1 VSEVLITIGISI
13 AAFASTNLDNLFLL
27 MGLVGGAR
35 LRTRD
40 IAIGYALSI
49 GLVLAVALAGSYAAD
64 WAPDAWLRYL
74 GFIPLAMGG
83 RRIWNVVRGA
93 GAQEISAA
101 APASDTA
108 PSDAAPGSA
117 GILSV
122 FGVMLANSGDSLGV
136 FASLMGET
144 SELLVLVIFATALG
158 MACLWALAAS
168 WVVDHP
174 RLAPLL
180 HKVDRY
186 AVPALLIAIGCY
198 ILADTPTD
206 TI

>member
-1 VSEVLITIGISI
+1 VSEVLLTIGISI

-83 RRIWNVVRGA
+83 RRIWSLVRGA
-93 GAQEISAA
+93 GAHEVSAA
-101 APASDTA
+101 AP
-108 PSDAAPGSA
+108 GRG
-117 GILSV
+117 GISSV

-168 WVVDHP
+168 WVIDHP

-180 HKVDRY
+180 RKVDRY
-186 AVPALLIAIGCY
+186 AVPVLLIAIGCY